1 MPTWLSIL
9 LGFLG
14 SAGVFSFL
22 EFLIK
27 RHDTRKGTTSQ
38 IMSELRGQIMS
49 ELRGMRDEIKALR
62 DDVEKDK
69 AVDARRRIL
78 QFSDSLIHDERRH
91 SKEFFDQVMDDI
103 TDYEKYCDAHKDF
116 KNNKA
121 DASIAHI
128 KKTYSERLEDKEF
141 L

>member
-14 SAGVFSFL
+14 SAGVFSFV

-27 RHDTRKGTTSQ
+27 RHDTRKGTTS
-38 IMSELRGQIMS
+38 QIMS

-78 QFSDSLIHDERRH
+78 QFSDSLIHEERRH

-103 TDYEKYCDAHKDF
+103 TDYEKYCDTHKDF

-121 DASIAHI
+121 DVSIAHI
-128 KKTYSERLEDKEF
+128 KKTYSERLENKEF

>member
-14 SAGVFSFL
+14 SAGVFSFV

-27 RHDTRKGTTSQ
+27 RHDTRKGTTS
-38 IMSELRGQIMS
+38 QIMS

-128 KKTYSERLEDKEF
+128 KKTYSERLENKEF

>member
-14 SAGVFSFL
+14 SAGVFSFV

-38 IMSELRGQIMS
+38 IVSEI
-49 ELRGMRDEIKALR
+49 RGMRDEIKALR

-78 QFSDSLIHDERRH
+78 QFSDGLIHEERRH

-121 DASIAHI
+121 VASIAHI
-128 KKTYSERLEDKEF
+128 KKTYSERLENKEF